1 MHVIIQLTDRLEA
14 KLGLH
19 EEVLNKRRCDNLLY
33 GRKKSFEI
41 HALDDKASLEVNMV
55 HRWNHGHVG
64 VGGEHTMDY
73 AGKRESTRRVA

>member
-1 MHVIIQLTDRLEA
+1 MENRRGATSIVYTIVLEAMHVIIQLTDRLEA

-55 HRWNHGHVG
+55 HR
-64 VGGEHTMDY
+64 
-73 AGKRESTRRVA
+73 

>member
-55 HRWNHGHVG
+55 HR
-64 VGGEHTMDY
+64 
-73 AGKRESTRRVA
+73 